1 MNAIMSYCDHS
12 LCLIDEECD
21 FFELEIK
28 KSILFVHCVA
38 SKIIA
43 KNHMP
48 IGTKLL
54 IKKLL

>member
-1 MNAIMSYCDHS
+1 MSYCDHS

-28 KSILFVHCVA
+28 KSILFMHCVA